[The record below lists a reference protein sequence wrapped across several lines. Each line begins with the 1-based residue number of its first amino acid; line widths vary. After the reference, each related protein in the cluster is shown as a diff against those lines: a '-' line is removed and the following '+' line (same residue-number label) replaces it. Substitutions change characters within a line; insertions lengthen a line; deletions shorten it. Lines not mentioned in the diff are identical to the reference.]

1 MGVARPLIQVFGEPT
16 IRKVFSRTWGL
27 REEGIGEIEEMIL
40 EGGNNADGK
49 MFLNGI
55 SIANETLGDKISGV
69 CLRSIKYLG
78 SLC

>member
-40 EGGNNADGK
+40 GGGNNTDGQ

-55 SIANETLGDKISGV
+55 GVANETLGDKISGV